1 MTPSEIRREI
11 PLLKQGI
18 AFVNAY
24 KKHRKTVGAE
34 SWADME
40 VHMLNWR
47 LKDLLSAK
55 LKSHR
60 RKKIHP
66 PMQ

>member
-18 AFVNAY
+18 AFVSAY
-24 KKHRKTVGAE
+24 QKHRKKVVPE

-40 VHMLNWR
+40 VYMLNLR

-60 RKKIHP
+60 RKKTHP